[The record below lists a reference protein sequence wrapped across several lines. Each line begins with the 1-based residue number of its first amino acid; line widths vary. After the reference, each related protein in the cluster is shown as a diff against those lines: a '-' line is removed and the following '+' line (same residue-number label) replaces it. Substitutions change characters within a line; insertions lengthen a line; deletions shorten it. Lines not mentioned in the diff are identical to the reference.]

1 MIYLAAMAAFT
12 VAFLVDWIRS
22 FEQIRK
28 YWRHAVT
35 AGAILVSLNFL
46 MIAGAPG
53 GWDFLRI
60 ISFVSLPL
68 LFVRAAGFAML
79 GMHYC
84 ARLGYPGFRLLSSE
98 PATEEATITNAPPP
112 PENGIGPLRDA
123 TAPER

>member
-1 MIYLAAMAAFT
+1 MRIGYTLVLALIYLAAMAAFT

-22 FEQIRK
+22 FEQIRR

-68 LFVRAAGFAML
+68 LFVRAVGFAML

-84 ARLGYPGFRLLSSE
+84 ARLGYPSFRLLSSE
-98 PATEEATITNAPPP
+98 PATEEPAITDAPLP
-112 PENGIGPLRDA
+112 
-123 TAPER
+123 T